1 MIQVME
7 NNFDLEEEFNE
18 FLGTAGGNGEE
29 MDAEFREQLRRAF
42 YAGCGRTLLIL
53 NEHAANM
60 EEEQGVSA
68 IDHLFR
74 QVHSFFLKG
83 FSSNEFS
90 SNDFTDNAYEGEGS
104 KE

>member
-1 MIQVME
+1 MSKDF
-7 NNFDLEEEFNE
+7 NLEEQFDE
-18 FLGTAGGNGEE
+18 FLGSAGGNGEE
-29 MDAEFREQLRRAF
+29 MDKEFREQLRRAF

-60 EEEQGVSA
+60 EEEQGVSV

-74 QVHSFFLKG
+74 QVHSFFL
-83 FSSNEFS
+83 
-90 SNDFTDNAYEGEGS
+90 NDFTNCSNLEGGSS

>member
-1 MIQVME
+1 MIE
-7 NNFDLEEEFNE
+7 DNFDLEEQFNE
-18 FLGTAGGNGEE
+18 FLGVSGGNGEE
-29 MDAEFREQLRRAF
+29 MDAGFREQLRRAF

-60 EEEQGVSA
+60 EEEEEQGVSV

-83 FSSNEFS
+83 FMD
-90 SNDFTDNAYEGEGS
+90 NDNLEGGR
-104 KE
+104 